1 MSSSIMVKALAK
13 EWKEIKE
20 RNRHICLFPEDVFK
34 ETDLDDE
41 SLKKPDPHPRIEM
54 KKASES
60 EK

>member
-1 MSSSIMVKALAK
+1 MVKALAK